1 MDRTSISPW
10 PLLLSPCPVYEN
22 PPVRIETGPSSHCYW
37 SLAYPSHP
45 DTSPRILYHPTQHQS
60 TAYSCTWTPKLKINL
75 PCSFFL
81 PFSSYL
87 QCRMWGFLCNSAK
100 RPVAVCL
107 LFRFSWSCQLST
119 SEVSVFQTRDPDVF
133 VHFLLC
139 ITPSTYQS
147 LSVLLGPV
155 WFLLPRQQCIE
166 LPLSLKRNR
175 LNRLIRS

>member
-107 LFRFSWSCQLST
+107 LFRFSRSCQLST
-119 SEVSVFQTRDPDVF
+119 SEVSVFRTRDPDVF
-133 VHFLLC
+133 VHFF
-139 ITPSTYQS
+139 TVHHTVH
-147 LSVLLGPV
+147 LSV
-155 WFLLPRQQCIE
+155 
-166 LPLSLKRNR
+166 SLCSVRSS
-175 LNRLIRS
+175 LISSTKTAVHRIAFISQKK